1 MSIGRLVHRFQF
13 VIAAMC
19 AATLPVLLAPGAS
32 AIPAP
37 TQARTWTVQVG
48 QESTDDAIQGMAFLP
63 GTIWINQGDRVTWV
77 ALAGEIH
84 TVTFLAQ
91 GHGLP
96 PFNPGDP
103 SQLFPRGGSS
113 YDGVSYY
120 NSGILT
126 DKANSGFPS
135 SMTYSLTFGKIGDFT
150 YHCLVHGVM
159 MTGVVHVRSAGTA
172 YPFTQQQYDGKA
184 AQQRAAILA
193 DGSALWRH
201 TIEKATNHK
210 VFAGA
215 GDSVAMVM
223 RFIQPTVRVHVG
235 QSVTFFNNNMA
246 APHTVT
252 FGVEQPN
259 VFAPYGDPTHYS
271 GGPLN
276 SGLMVPGST
285 FTVTFTHTGNYEYL
299 CALHDYLGMM
309 GTVLVVP

>member
-1 MSIGRLVHRFQF
+1 MSVRRLVHRVRF
-13 VIAAMC
+13 VLAAVC
-19 AATLPVLLAPGAS
+19 AVTLPLLLAPGAS

-37 TQARTWTVQVG
+37 TETRTWNVQVG
-48 QESTDDAIQGMAFLP
+48 QESADDAIQGMSFLP
-63 GTIWINQGDRVTWV
+63 GTIWVNQGDTIRWV
-77 ALAGEIH
+77 AVAGEIH

-91 GHGLP
+91 GHDLP

-103 SQLFPRGGSS
+103 TMLFRQGGSS

-126 DKANSGFPS
+126 DAPDSGFPS
-135 SMTYSLTFGKIGDFT
+135 STSYSLTFGKTGDFT
-150 YHCLVHGVM
+150 YYCLVHGM
-159 MTGVVHVRSAGTA
+159 MMKGTVHVRSAGTA
-172 YPFTQQQYDGKA
+172 YPFTQKQYDGTS

-193 DGSALWRH
+193 DGSRLWH
-201 TIEKATNHK
+201 ATIGMSTNHK

-215 GDSVAMVM
+215 DDGVAMIM
-223 RFIQPTVRVHVG
+223 RWIQPTVRVHVG
-235 QSVTFFNNNMA
+235 QSVTFVNNGAA

-276 SGLMVPGST
+276 SGLFLPGST
-285 FTVTFTHTGNYEYL
+285 FTVTFTHTGDYDYV
-299 CALHDYLGMM
+299 CALHDYMGMV